1 MTGAWLLANDSKQIS
16 DCTDGHRVM
25 QFDTAS
31 QNQIYQVKPMRRL
44 FSNKPG
50 ATFNENLP
58 TTTINVRKDC
68 VELISKVDSGV
79 YAITNLKSAGNGQM
93 RIIANWGRFFDLI
106 QNPEVQIP
114 RCKTSCPTLYRLLT
128 NSFENI
134 ILAKKN
140 GDSDY
145 SVCRLVPMTGVIPLL
160 SITKEVLDINKDF
173 VNMMIDICNELSHNP
188 PFPAWKAKLEELWN

>member
-1 MTGAWLLANDSKQIS
+1 
-16 DCTDGHRVM
+16 
-25 QFDTAS
+25 
-31 QNQIYQVKPMRRL
+31 MRRL
-44 FSNKPG
+44 FPNKPG

-68 VELISKVDSGV
+68 IELISKVDSGV

-114 RCKTSCPTLYRLLT
+114 RCKISCPTL
-128 NSFENI
+128 
-134 ILAKKN
+134 
-140 GDSDY
+140 
-145 SVCRLVPMTGVIPLL
+145 LL

-188 PFPAWKAKLEELWN
+188 PFPVWKDKLEELWN

>member
-1 MTGAWLLANDSKQIS
+1 
-16 DCTDGHRVM
+16 M

-50 ATFNENLP
+50 ATFNENMP

-68 VELISKVDSGV
+68 VELVSKVDSGV

-188 PFPAWKAKLEELWN
+188 PFPAWKDKLEELWN